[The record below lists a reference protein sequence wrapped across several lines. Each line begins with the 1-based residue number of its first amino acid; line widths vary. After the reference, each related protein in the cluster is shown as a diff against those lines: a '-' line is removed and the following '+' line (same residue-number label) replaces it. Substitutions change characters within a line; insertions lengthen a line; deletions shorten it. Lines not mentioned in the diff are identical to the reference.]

1 MRGDLTGPERRLR
14 FWLIAHAVLSVG
26 LACNYLIAGDT
37 STLTNVPNSFA
48 KDALFVALSVIAA
61 ADVRRFGGLT
71 LMIVLGYV
79 ALVAGEAVT
88 LSRGGAE
95 PLTEDI
101 SATLTLLGWMAIDVA
116 LIALFTWL
124 WVAAVRGRH
133 GLRYLHP
140 VAFLSLA
147 ALADVLIEGER
158 EVVPPRQ
165 VARNVD
171 GYLADLRAS
180 RKRDV
185 QVALIVL
192 CVWPLLTAR
201 PPLPLLA
208 PATRKR
214 FLEKRFLEE
223 DAVPRLVRRYVRVL
237 IRTGSQ
243 MAYLG
248 YYGDPDSWESIGY
261 TPFRLRRGGR
271 PPRPVDH
278 RHPPLA
284 SLKRPPRERF
294 DTVVVGSGAA
304 GGILAHR
311 FAATGRDVLVIERG
325 PHVDPRDFGDDE
337 VTQYLR
343 LYNEGALQLATDFE
357 LQVLQGVC
365 VGGGTT
371 INNALC
377 MSPPEPVLVE
387 WEKRGLDRAALKQA
401 IEEIRREL
409 EVTQIPRGIAT
420 VAARRFERA
429 AHDLDLP
436 GTVELMDANIAGC
449 LGIGYCNIGCGY
461 GAKLTA
467 LDITLAKAQRRHGV
481 KVLPDVEVERIDRA
495 GERATRIV
503 GTHACGERVAIE
515 AAEIVVAAGAI
526 GSSRL
531 LQRSGIGGEA
541 VGHGLNFNI
550 NTPITAEFRDQ
561 VDSFAGIQMSHAYR
575 APGAVPDYLV
585 ETWFNPPATQALAM
599 PGWFHRHFENMRRY
613 RRMACAGV
621 LVGTTTPGRV
631 KPSRDGPQIEY
642 TPADG
647 DRRRLVDGLEVAG
660 RIWLEAGAE
669 RVMPATFAFREYR
682 SAKALGQ
689 LPRHAR
695 ESGDLL
701 LTSAHPQGGNALGE
715 VVDENFRVRGF
726 ENLYLCDA
734 SVFPSS
740 VHVNPQLTVMGMAQ
754 YAANRILR

>member
-1 MRGDLTGPERRLR
+1 MRGELTGPERRLR
-14 FWLIAHAVLSVG
+14 VWLIAHAILSVG
-26 LACNYLIAGDT
+26 ARLQLPVAGDT
-37 STLTNVPNSFA
+37 STFTNVPNSFA
-48 KDALFVALSVIAA
+48 KDALFVALSVMAA

-88 LSRGGAE
+88 LLRGGAE
-95 PLTEDI
+95 PLIGDI

-248 YYGDPDSWESIGY
+248 YYGDPDSWKSIGY

-271 PPRPVDH
+271 PPRPDDH
-278 RHPPLA
+278 RHPPLS

-311 FAATGRDVLVIERG
+311 FAATGREVLVIERG
-325 PHVDPRDFGDDE
+325 PHVDPREFGDDE

-377 MSPPEPVLVE
+377 MSPARAGA
-387 WEKRGLDRAALKQA
+387 RGVGEAWARPRRAEAGDRGDS
-401 IEEIRREL
+401 
-409 EVTQIPRGIAT
+409 PG
-420 VAARRFERA
+420 ARRHADSAR
-429 AHDLDLP
+429 DRD
-436 GTVELMDANIAGC
+436 G
-449 LGIGYCNIGCGY
+449 
-461 GAKLTA
+461 
-467 LDITLAKAQRRHGV
+467 RRPP
-481 KVLPDVEVERIDRA
+481 LRA
-495 GERATRIV
+495 G
-503 GTHACGERVAIE
+503 
-515 AAEIVVAAGAI
+515 GA
-526 GSSRL
+526 
-531 LQRSGIGGEA
+531 
-541 VGHGLNFNI
+541 
-550 NTPITAEFRDQ
+550 
-561 VDSFAGIQMSHAYR
+561 
-575 APGAVPDYLV
+575 
-585 ETWFNPPATQALAM
+585 
-599 PGWFHRHFENMRRY
+599 
-613 RRMACAGV
+613 
-621 LVGTTTPGRV
+621 
-631 KPSRDGPQIEY
+631 
-642 TPADG
+642 
-647 DRRRLVDGLEVAG
+647 
-660 RIWLEAGAE
+660 
-669 RVMPATFAFREYR
+669 
-682 SAKALGQ
+682 
-689 LPRHAR
+689 
-695 ESGDLL
+695 
-701 LTSAHPQGGNALGE
+701 
-715 VVDENFRVRGF
+715 
-726 ENLYLCDA
+726 
-734 SVFPSS
+734 
-740 VHVNPQLTVMGMAQ
+740 
-754 YAANRILR
+754 